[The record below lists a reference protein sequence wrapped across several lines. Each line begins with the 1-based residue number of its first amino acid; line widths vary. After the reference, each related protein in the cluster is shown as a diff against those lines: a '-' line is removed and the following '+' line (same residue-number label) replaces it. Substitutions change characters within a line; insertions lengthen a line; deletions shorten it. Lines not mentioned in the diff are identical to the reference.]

1 MGKLS
6 LLLVL
11 AFSILYM
18 ILGNSSS
25 KLSTQTVVNMA
36 DYNAKTV
43 AHNIAVS
50 GTNLACN
57 QLFLNGAWDDGYANV
72 NFENGSFNASIQ
84 VLDPWRNIR
93 KLTTVANY
101 GGVNGISKTI
111 EVIFQ
116 PSSFSKFAY
125 LSISDPTNLMWTN
138 KDTIWGPFHSEG
150 SIYSYHHPVFVGKAT
165 TNSNLKYYTNA
176 ADDAPIFLG
185 GFESGV
191 SLTFPP
197 SGLDNIKNLAND
209 DGHTFTGKDTVYLT
223 FAGDSIKYKFNY
235 NQKPTTVLASTF
247 APNGIIY
254 GENTILRL
262 QGVVEGRYTV
272 ACNGT
277 SPKGNIYLDN
287 DITYKTDPRTNPD
300 SKDMLGIVSK
310 NNVKITENAANKSS
324 INIDAS
330 IYCEKGGFG
339 AGWPNFTAP
348 NGNINLY
355 GGIQNYSRVQ
365 IGVIHGSEVWGFNRR
380 YKYDERL
387 MIASPPGYPGTGQL
401 EIVSWFE

>member
-6 LLLVL
+6 LFLVL
-11 AFSILYM
+11 GFSILYM
-18 ILGNSSS
+18 MLGNNSS
-25 KLSTQTVVNMA
+25 KLSTQTIENMA
-36 DYNAKTV
+36 DYHAKTIT
-43 AHNIAVS
+43 HNIAVS

-57 QLFLNGAWDDGYANV
+57 QLFLDGNWNDGYSNV
-72 NFENGSFNASIQ
+72 DFESGSFTASIQ
-84 VLDPWRNIR
+84 VLDPWRGIK
-93 KLTTVANY
+93 KLTTTANY
-101 GGVNGISKTI
+101 GGVNKNI

-125 LSISDPTNLMWTN
+125 LSINDPTNLYWSS

-150 SIYSYHHPVFVGKAT
+150 NINAYQHPVFKGKAT
-165 TNSNLKYYTNA
+165 TKGSVKYYSSEAN
-176 ADDAPIFLG
+176 DAPRFLG

-197 SGLDNIKNLAND
+197 SGLDNLKSMAND
-209 DGHTFTGKDTVYLT
+209 DGHVFTGNDTVYVT
-223 FAGDSIKYKFNY
+223 FVGDSIKYKYNY
-235 NQKPTTVLASTF
+235 NTPTTSVLASSF

-262 QGVVEGRYTV
+262 QGVVSGRYTI

-277 SPKGNIYLDN
+277 SPKGNIYLDDN
-287 DITYKTDPRTNPD
+287 LTYSTDPRTNPD

-310 NNVKITENAANKSS
+310 NNVLIAENAANKSS

-339 AGWPNFTAP
+339 AGWPSFTSP

-365 IGVIHGSEVWGFNRR
+365 IGVIHGSDIWGFSRN

>member
-6 LLLVL
+6 LFLVL
-11 AFSILYM
+11 GFSILYM

-25 KLSTQTVVNMA
+25 KLSNRTVENMA
-36 DYNAKTV
+36 EYNAKTV

-57 QLFLNGAWDDGYANV
+57 QLFLNGSWVDGYANV
-72 NFENGSFNASIQ
+72 KFENGSFSAGVEI
-84 VLDPWRNIR
+84 LDPWRNIK

-101 GGVNGISKTI
+101 GGATGISDTI

-125 LSISDPTNLMWTN
+125 LSISDPTNLYWSG

-150 SIYSYHHPVFVGKAT
+150 NINAYQHPVFVGKAT
-165 TNSNLKYYTNA
+165 TKGTVKYMTSQLL
-176 ADDAPIFLG
+176 DEPRFLG

-191 SLTFPP
+191 SLTFPS
-197 SGLDNIKNLAND
+197 SGLDNLKSLAND
-209 DGHTFTGKDTVYLT
+209 DGHVFSGKDTVYVT
-223 FAGDSIKYKFNY
+223 FVNDSIKYRFNY
-235 NQKPTTVLASTF
+235 NALPTTVLASSF
-247 APNGIIY
+247 APNGVIY
-254 GENTILRL
+254 AENAVLRL
-262 QGVVEGRYTV
+262 KGTVTGRYTV

-277 SPKGNIYLDN
+277 SPKGNIYLDDN
-287 DITYKTDPRTNPD
+287 IVYKNDPRTNPD

-310 NNVKITENAANKSS
+310 NSVLITENAANKSS

-339 AGWPNFTAP
+339 AGWPKWTAP

-365 IGVIHGSEVWGFNRR
+365 IGEIHGSEIWGFNRR

>member
-6 LLLVL
+6 LFLVL
-11 AFSILYM
+11 GFSILYI

-25 KLSTQTVVNMA
+25 KLSTQTVENMA

-57 QLFLNGAWDDGYANV
+57 QLFQDASWDDGFSGI
-72 NFENGSFNASIQ
+72 NFENGYFNASIQ

-93 KLTTVANY
+93 KLTTTANY
-101 GGVNGISKTI
+101 GGVNKNI

-116 PSSFSKFAY
+116 PSSFAKFAY
-125 LSISDPTNLMWTN
+125 LSINDPSNLYWSG

-150 SIYSYHHPVFVGKAT
+150 NINAYQHPVFMGKAT
-165 TNSNLKYYTNA
+165 TKGTVKYYKDA
-176 ADDAPIFLG
+176 ASDAPKFFG

-191 SLTFPP
+191 SLTLPS
-197 SGLDNIKNLAND
+197 SGLDNIKSLAND
-209 DGHTFTGKDTVYLT
+209 DGHVFSGKDTVYMT
-223 FAGDSIKYKFNY
+223 FVGDSIKYRFN
-235 NQKPTTVLASTF
+235 NNAIPTTVLASSF
-247 APNGIIY
+247 APNGVIY
-254 GENTILRL
+254 AENSILRIK
-262 QGVVEGRYTV
+262 GVVKGRYTV

-277 SPKGNIYLDN
+277 APKGNIYLDDN
-287 DITYKTDPRTNPD
+287 ITYNSDPRINPN

-310 NNVKITENAANKSS
+310 NNVLIAENLANKSS
-324 INIDAS
+324 IDIHAS

-339 AGWPNFTAP
+339 AGWPKFTAP

-365 IGVIHGSEVWGFNRR
+365 IGVIQGSEIWGFNRK
-380 YKYDERL
+380 YKYDDRL

>member
-6 LLLVL
+6 LFLVL
-11 AFSILYM
+11 GFSILYM
-18 ILGNSSS
+18 MLGNNSS
-25 KLSTQTVVNMA
+25 KLSTQTVENMA
-36 DYNAKTV
+36 DYNAKTL

-57 QLFLNGAWDDGYANV
+57 QLFLDGNWNAGYSGV
-72 NFENGSFNASIQ
+72 EFENGSFTADIQ
-84 VLDPWRNIR
+84 MLDPWRGIK
-93 KLTTVANY
+93 KLTTTASY
-101 GGVNGISKTI
+101 GGVNKKI

-125 LSISDPTNLMWTN
+125 LSISDPTNLYWSS

-150 SIYSYHHPVFVGKAT
+150 NINAYQHPVFVGKAT
-165 TNSNLKYYTNA
+165 TKGSVKYYSSEAN
-176 ADDAPIFLG
+176 DAPYFLG

-191 SLTFPP
+191 SLTFPS
-197 SGLDNIKNLAND
+197 SGLDNLKSMAND
-209 DGHTFTGKDTVYLT
+209 DGHVFTGHDTVYVT
-223 FAGDSIKYKFNY
+223 FVGDSIKYRFNY
-235 NQKPTTVLASTF
+235 NTPPTTVLASSF
-247 APNGIIY
+247 APNGVIY
-254 GENTILRL
+254 SENSILRL
-262 QGVVEGRYTV
+262 QGTVKGRYTV

-277 SPKGNIYLDN
+277 APKGNIYLDDN
-287 DITYKTDPRTNPD
+287 IVYNTDPRVNPD

-310 NNVKITENAANKSS
+310 NNVLITENPANKSS

-339 AGWPNFTAP
+339 AGWPSFTAP

-365 IGVIHGSEVWGFNRR
+365 IGVIHGSEIWGFNRR

-387 MIASPPGYPGTGQL
+387 MTASPPGYPGTGQL

>member
-6 LLLVL
+6 LFLVL
-11 AFSILYM
+11 GFSVLYM
-18 ILGNSSS
+18 ILGGNSNRV
-25 KLSTQTVVNMA
+25 STQTVENMA

-50 GTNLACN
+50 AANLACN
-57 QLFLNGAWDDGYANV
+57 QLFLNGAWDDGFTNV
-72 NFENGSFNASIQ
+72 NFENGYFSAGIQ

-93 KLTTVANY
+93 KLTTSGNY
-101 GGVNGISKTI
+101 GGVTKTI

-125 LSISDPTNLMWTN
+125 LSINDPTNLYWSN

-150 SIYSYHHPVFVGKAT
+150 NINAYRHPVFKGKAT
-165 TNSNLKYYTNA
+165 TKGTVKYFESEA
-176 ADDAPIFLG
+176 LDAPKFLG

-191 SLTFPP
+191 SLTLPS
-197 SGLDNIKNLAND
+197 SGLDNIQSLASD
-209 DGHTFTGKDTVYLT
+209 DGHVFSGKDTVYVT
-223 FAGDSIKYKFNY
+223 FVGDSIKYKFNY
-235 NQKPTTVLASTF
+235 NELPTTVLASSF
-247 APNGIIY
+247 APNGVIY
-254 GENTILRL
+254 AENAILRL
-262 QGVVEGRYTV
+262 QGTVKGRYTV

-277 SPKGNIYLDN
+277 APMGNIYLDDN
-287 DITYKTDPRTNPD
+287 IVYNSDPRVNPN
-300 SKDMLGIVSK
+300 SQDMLGIVSK
-310 NNVKITENAANKSS
+310 NNVRITENAANKSS
-324 INIDAS
+324 INVHAS

-339 AGWPNFTAP
+339 AGWSKFTAP
-348 NGNINLY
+348 NGSINLL

-365 IGVIHGSEVWGFNRR
+365 IGVIQGSEIWGFNRN

>member
-6 LLLVL
+6 LFLVL
-11 AFSILYM
+11 GFSILYI

-25 KLSTQTVVNMA
+25 KLSTQTVENMA
-36 DYNAKTV
+36 DYNANTV

-57 QLFLNGAWDDGYANV
+57 QLFQNSTWDDGYSGI
-72 NFENGSFNASIQ
+72 NFENGNFSASIQ

-93 KLTTVANY
+93 KLTTTANY
-101 GGVNGISKTI
+101 GGVNKNI

-125 LSISDPTNLMWTN
+125 LSISDPTNLYWSG

-150 SIYSYHHPVFVGKAT
+150 NINAFQHPVFKGKAT
-165 TNSNLKYYTNA
+165 TKGTVKYLNSKA
-176 ADDAPIFLG
+176 ADEPYFLG

-197 SGLDNIKNLAND
+197 SGLDNIKSLANS
-209 DGHTFTGKDTVYLT
+209 DGHVFTGKDTVYVT
-223 FAGDSIKYKFNY
+223 FVGDSIKYRFN
-235 NQKPTTVLASTF
+235 NNAKPTTVLASSF

-254 GENTILRL
+254 AENSILRL
-262 QGVVEGRYTV
+262 QGVVKGRYTV

-277 SPKGNIYLDN
+277 SPKGNIYLDDN
-287 DITYKTDPRTNPD
+287 LTYSSDPRINPK
-300 SKDMLGIVSK
+300 SQDMLGIVSK
-310 NNVKITENAANKSS
+310 NNVLITENTANKSS
-324 INIDAS
+324 INIHAS

-339 AGWPNFTAP
+339 AGWPAFTKP
-348 NGNINLY
+348 NGNINLL

-365 IGVIHGSEVWGFNRR
+365 IGKINGSEIWGFARQ
-380 YKYDERL
+380 YKYDDRL

>member
-1 MGKLS
+1 MGKTS

-11 AFSILYM
+11 SFSLLYM
-18 ILGNSSS
+18 LLGNNSSRMA
-25 KLSTQTVVNMA
+25 TQTVENMA
-36 DYNAKTV
+36 DYNARTN

-57 QLFLNGAWDDGYANV
+57 QIFLDGSWDDGYSDV
-72 NFENGSFNASIQ
+72 SFDNGTFDASVQ

-101 GGVNGISKTI
+101 GGVNSTI
-111 EVIFQ
+111 EVIFI

-125 LSISDPTNLMWTN
+125 LSINDPTNLYWSN

-150 SIYSYHHPVFVGKAT
+150 NINAYRHPVFYGKAT
-165 TNSNLKYYTNA
+165 TKGSVKYYQSEA
-176 ADDAPIFLG
+176 LDAPKFYG

-191 SLTFPP
+191 SLTFP
-197 SGLDNIKNLAND
+197 SNGLDNLKSLAID
-209 DGHTFTGKDTVYLT
+209 DGHVFSGKDTVYVT
-223 FAGDSIKYKFNY
+223 FTGDSLKYRFKY
-235 NQKPTTVLASTF
+235 SDKDTTVLTSSL
-247 APNGIIY
+247 APNGVIY
-254 GENTILRL
+254 ADNAILRL
-262 QGVVEGRYTV
+262 KGVVEGQLTV
-272 ACNGT
+272 ACGGN
-277 SPKGNIYLDN
+277 SPKGNIYLDDN
-287 DITYKTDPRTNPD
+287 ITYQSDPRINPD
-300 SKDMLGIVSK
+300 SKDLLGIVSK
-310 NNVKITENAANKSS
+310 NNVLITNNIANQSS
-324 INIDAS
+324 IDIDAS

-339 AGWPNFTAP
+339 AGWPEFTKP

-365 IGVIHGSEVWGFNRR
+365 IGIIKGTEIWGFNRR
-380 YKYDERL
+380 YKYDPRL

>member
-6 LLLVL
+6 LFLVL
-11 AFSILYM
+11 GFSVLYM
-18 ILGNSSS
+18 ILGSNSS
-25 KLSTQTVVNMA
+25 KLSTKTVENMA
-36 DYNAKTV
+36 EYNANTI

-57 QLFLNGAWDDGYANV
+57 QIFQNGAWDAGYKEV
-72 NFENGSFNASIQ
+72 NFEKGSFSAEIE
-84 VLDPWRNIR
+84 VLDVWRNIR
-93 KLTTVANY
+93 QLRTIANY
-101 GGVNGISKTI
+101 GGENGATKTI

-125 LSISDPTNLMWTN
+125 LSISDPTNLYWAN
-138 KDTIWGPFHSEG
+138 SDTIWGPFHSQG
-150 SIYSYHHPVFVGKAT
+150 NINAAKHPVFKGKAT
-165 TNSNLKYYTNA
+165 TNGTVKYLTSEA
-176 ADDAPIFLG
+176 EDAPFFLG

-197 SGLDNIKNLAND
+197 SGLDNIKSLAID
-209 DGHTFTGKDTVYLT
+209 DGHLFTGKDTVYLT
-223 FAGDSIKYKFNY
+223 FAGDSIKYRFKNTD
-235 NQKPTTVLASTF
+235 KPTTVLAKSL

-254 GENTILRL
+254 AENAILRL

-277 SPKGNIYLDN
+277 SPKGNVYLDDN
-287 DITYKTDPRTNPD
+287 ITYKNDPRTNPD

-310 NNVKITENAANKSS
+310 NNVKITENTANKSS

-339 AGWPNFTAP
+339 AGWPSFTAP
-348 NGNINLY
+348 NGKINLY

-365 IGVIHGSEVWGFNRR
+365 IGVLNGNGFSRN

>member
-6 LLLVL
+6 LFLVL
-11 AFSILYM
+11 GFSVLYI
-18 ILGNSSS
+18 ILGSNSS
-25 KLSTQTVVNMA
+25 KLSTQTIENMA
-36 DYNAKTV
+36 EYHANTI

-57 QLFLNGAWDDGYANV
+57 QLFLNGAWDDGYN
-72 NFENGSFNASIQ
+72 NIDFENGSFNAGIQ

-93 KLTTVANY
+93 KLTTTASF
-101 GGVNGISKTI
+101 GGKDKTI

-116 PSSFSKFAY
+116 PSSFAKFAY
-125 LSISDPTNLMWTN
+125 LSISDPTNLYWSG

-150 SIYSYHHPVFVGKAT
+150 NINAYQHPVFVGKAT
-165 TNSNLKYYTNA
+165 TKGTVKYYSSQA
-176 ADDAPIFLG
+176 ADAPYFLG

-191 SLTFPP
+191 SLTFPS
-197 SGLDNIKNLAND
+197 SGLDNIKSLAND
-209 DGHTFTGKDTVYLT
+209 DGHVFSGQDTVYVT
-223 FAGDSIKYKFNY
+223 FVGDSIKYRFKY
-235 NQKPTTVLASTF
+235 SDLPTTALATTL
-247 APNGIIY
+247 APNGVIY
-254 GENTILRL
+254 AENAIVRL
-262 QGVVEGRYTV
+262 KGTVKGRYTV

-277 SPKGNIYLDN
+277 APKGNIYLDDN
-287 DITYKTDPRTNPD
+287 IRYNSDPRINPD

-310 NNVKITENAANKSS
+310 NNVLITENAANKSS
-324 INIDAS
+324 IDVHAS

-339 AGWPNFTAP
+339 AGWPKFTAP
-348 NGNINLY
+348 NGYINLL

-365 IGVIHGSEVWGFNRR
+365 IGIIQGSEIWGFNRR